1 MQEKAEV
8 WWYQEFGVPLTRDI
22 YQLQK
27 WSESHLAVPDSLRP
41 HGLYSPWTS
50 PHKNTGLGYPFP
62 SPRDHPNPGI
72 VPRSPPLQ
80 ADSLPGEPQG
90 KSTKS
95 LFSFSVLRHLFSY
108 SSGGQKFKISFTGTK
123 WRCQQ
128 GHIPL
133 EALEENLFLPLLPSG
148 GCWLSGTSGP
158 RSSDV
163 TSGNITW
170 SSKPASSNLFL
181 LHFHMTFSPVC
192 LCQTFPFL
200 FQRWPVVAFWAY
212 PDNPGQS
219 SHFKTL
225 NLITFV

>member
-1 MQEKAEV
+1 MDFSGQEH
-8 WWYQEFGVPLTRDI
+8 
-22 YQLQK
+22 
-27 WSESHLAVPDSLRP
+27 WS
-41 HGLYSPWTS
+41 
-50 PHKNTGLGYPFP
+50 GYPFP
-62 SPRDHPNPGI
+62 SPGDLPNPGI

-108 SSGGQKFKISFTGTK
+108 SSGQKFKISFTGTK

-148 GCWLSGTSGP
+148 GCWHSG
-158 RSSDV
+158 

-181 LHFHMTFSPVC
+181 LRFHMTFSPVC
-192 LCQTFPFL
+192 LCQTFPCFSFKHDL
-200 FQRWPVVAFWAY
+200 WWHFGLIQIIQ
-212 PDNPGQS
+212 DNLLTSKPL
-219 SHFKTL
+219 T
-225 NLITFV
+225 